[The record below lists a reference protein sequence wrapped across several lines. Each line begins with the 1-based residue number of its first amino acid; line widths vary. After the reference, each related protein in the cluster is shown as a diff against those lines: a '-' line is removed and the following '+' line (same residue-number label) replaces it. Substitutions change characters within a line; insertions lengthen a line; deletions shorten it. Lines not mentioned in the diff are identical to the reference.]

1 MLFASVG
8 YPVTLYDTV
17 PEQISGAL
25 AYIAAEAVSLESRR
39 LLRGTKT
46 AAEQIALITGTTDMR
61 AMCAGALLI
70 QECVPEQLP
79 IKQALYAQLDD
90 CVDADTILSSSTST
104 FLPSVLSES
113 LRHRANLIVAHPVN
127 PPYYV
132 PLVEL
137 VPAPWTRPEVA
148 LRTREL
154 MLEIGQRPVSLT
166 REIEG
171 FALNRVQYA
180 ILNEVW
186 RLVADGVLD
195 VRDIDSV
202 MSDGLGMRY
211 AFLGALETAHLNAE
225 GMRSYCE
232 RYSKSIYAVSETMG
246 ATPRMEGAVAE
257 RVADQLEQMCSLD
270 QLAERRA
277 WRDRCLTRLAQLK
290 REMNEQWKL
299 GEKASPTLVAVR

>member
-8 YPVTLYDTV
+8 YSVTLYDIL

-25 AYIAAEAVSLESRR
+25 AYIDAETRSLESRG
-39 LLRGTKT
+39 LLRGVKT
-46 AAEQIALITGTTDMR
+46 AAEQVALIAGTTDLKT
-61 AMCAGALLI
+61 MCSGALLI
-70 QECVPEQLP
+70 QECVPEVLP
-79 IKQALYAQLDD
+79 IKQSLYAQLDAV
-90 CVDADTILSSSTST
+90 VDADTILSSSTST

-113 LRHRANLIVAHPVN
+113 LKHRANVIVSHPVN

-137 VPAPWTRPEVA
+137 VPAPWTLPAVA
-148 LRTREL
+148 QRTREL
-154 MLEIGQRPVSLT
+154 MLEIGQKPVSLS

-195 VRDIDSV
+195 AKDMDSV

-232 RYSKSIYAVSETMG
+232 RYAKSIYAVSETMG

-257 RVADQLEQMCSLD
+257 RVSAELNAMCPLD
-270 QLAERRA
+270 KLAERRA
-277 WRDRCLTRLAQLK
+277 WRDRCLTQLAQLK
-290 REMNEQWKL
+290 REMNEQ
-299 GEKASPTLVAVR
+299 